1 MRISQKMD
9 NNQRKN
15 MLQEL
20 TGARRPQKNSPL
32 MALLVLILV
41 VAGASAGGY
50 FIHKKF
56 RAVPSQETAT
66 TEELVIDE
74 GLTFAESSPAASPA
88 SRPAPA
94 PATPATP
101 TAPAATP
108 AASSSS
114 APPSTVPLS
123 SELMESAG
131 IATSALPADPGAS
144 SAASGAAAPALA
156 AASAASATSPA
167 TPATPATATTSA
179 TPSPAASTGRPV
191 ATPPAPAD
199 NSPAM
204 SAQERLLAADRF
216 VAEKNYARARTTLQA
231 IPASDKENYPAA
243 LYRLGLVGRYSQD
256 EQAAQTNWK
265 TAYEKFP
272 ETVSGRLSALALGD
286 TWYHWYAQSSKD
298 FSKWEEIRNAY
309 STAIGMDGARF
320 LDAATEARL
329 ATRLNELNQKLV
341 FDPAM
346 KVTGAS
352 FHTVRPGEYISTIAP
367 KYGLDSWTSI
377 VAINGI
383 DPNRLREGATLKIMS
398 GRLFILVDKS
408 RFTLSWYLDGRFIKR
423 YRCAIGAP
431 ETETPPGHYAIFK
444 MDVNPTWT
452 DPKTGR
458 MYKYGEQGHLI
469 GSRWLAMR
477 GEGTSGLGIH
487 GTVDPAS
494 IGKKASNGCIRLL
507 KDDVEEL
514 YGFASIQPG
523 NETEVLV
530 IE

>member
-1 MRISQKMD
+1 
-9 NNQRKN
+9 

-20 TGARRPQKNSPL
+20 TGARRPPKNSPV
-32 MALLVLILV
+32 MALLVLIIV
-41 VAGASAGGY
+41 VSGASAGGY

-56 RAVPSQETAT
+56 RAVPSQETGT
-66 TEELVIDE
+66 IEEIVIDE
-74 GLTFAESSPAASPA
+74 GVTAPASSPAASSA

-94 PATPATP
+94 TATPATTSAP
-101 TAPAATP
+101 TAAPAAS
-108 AASSSS
+108 ASPRTFPISD
-114 APPSTVPLS
+114 
-123 SELMESAG
+123 ELMESAG
-131 IATSALPADPGAS
+131 IVASSLPAAPGAS
-144 SAASGAAAPALA
+144 SAASGAASPALA
-156 AASAASATSPA
+156 AATPEPTDSPA
-167 TPATPATATTSA
+167 TPSAATRSTAPSPVTRTATPTTATATPADS
-179 TPSPAASTGRPV
+179 SPAV
-191 ATPPAPAD
+191 
-199 NSPAM
+199 

-216 VAEKNYARARTTLQA
+216 VAEKNYARARTMLEGV
-231 IPASDKENYPAA
+231 PASDKENYPAA

-256 EQAAQTNWK
+256 EQAAQANWK

-272 ETVSGRLSALALGD
+272 ETISGRLSALALGD

-320 LDAATEARL
+320 LDAATEARI
-329 ATRLNELNQKLV
+329 AQRLNELNQKLI

-346 KVTGAS
+346 KVTGAT
-352 FHTVRPGEYISTIAP
+352 FHTVRAGEYISTIAP

-458 MYKYGEQGHLI
+458 MYKYGEPGHLI
-469 GSRWLAMR
+469 GSRWMAMR

-494 IGKKASNGCIRLL
+494 MGKKASNGCVRLL